1 MTRDMTMI
9 TGALEKSLINNKQE
23 GMFGDLV
30 NFLLK
35 LVFALQEEE
44 DEEEEKLA
52 QVCLI
57 DFYRNGGGELSPV
70 RMIMNFLQVLIIH
83 VGNLIAHQ
91 LGHVYYQKAI

>member
-1 MTRDMTMI
+1 MTRDITRDMTII

-52 QVCLI
+52 QVCLNELHH
-57 DFYRNGGGELSPV
+57 NGRG
-70 RMIMNFLQVLIIH
+70 
-83 VGNLIAHQ
+83 
-91 LGHVYYQKAI
+91 

>member
-1 MTRDMTMI
+1 MFSFV
-9 TGALEKSLINNKQE
+9 GALERSLINNKQE

-52 QVCLI
+52 QV
-57 DFYRNGGGELSPV
+57 ELNIS
-70 RMIMNFLQVLIIH
+70 
-83 VGNLIAHQ
+83 
-91 LGHVYYQKAI
+91 

>member
-1 MTRDMTMI
+1 MI
-9 TGALEKSLINNKQE
+9 TGALERSLINNKQE

-52 QVCLI
+52 QVC
-57 DFYRNGGGELSPV
+57 
-70 RMIMNFLQVLIIH
+70 
-83 VGNLIAHQ
+83 
-91 LGHVYYQKAI
+91 